1 MTNGAGP
8 PAPFVDSC
16 HRRAM
21 IDPAPAIDVRCDS
34 LPGVAGWSCHVTVG
48 GPGTPTTHEV
58 TVITADLARL
68 APGAVSPEDL
78 VLRSFAFLLA
88 REPKASILGRFDLAV
103 IGRYF
108 PEYERE
114 IRQDGGQPAR

>member
-1 MTNGAGP
+1 MP
-8 PAPFVDSC
+8 HP
-16 HRRAM
+16 
-21 IDPAPAIDVRCDS
+21 IDVCCK
-34 LPGVAGWSCHVTVG
+34 PAAAGWGWTCVVTIG

-78 VLRSFAFLLA
+78 VRRSFAFLLA
-88 REPKASILGRFDLAV
+88 REPKESILRRFDLPL

-114 IRQDGGQPAR
+114 IRQDGGQPVR